1 MLVDTTL
8 TGSGAAGGELLHVP
22 DAARLAESL
31 GFDGLVFGEIRTDPL
46 LQATLALAA
55 TQRIQVATNVLIAF
69 PRSPMVVA
77 YATRNLQDLSD
88 GRFTLGIGTQGRA
101 HITRRFAAPWDS
113 PGPRLRAYVQALRAI
128 WACSQGRT
136 PLDYQG

>member
-8 TGSGAAGGELLHVP
+8 TGSGAHGGELRETP
-22 DAARLAESL
+22 DMARRAESL
-31 GFDGLVFGEIRTDPL
+31 GFDGVVMGEIRTDPL

-77 YATRNLQDLSD
+77 HATRNLQDLSA
-88 GRFTLGIGTQGRA
+88 GRSTRGIGTQGRG
-101 HITRRFAAPWDS
+101 HIPRRFNAAWDS
-113 PGPRLRAYVQALRAI
+113 
-128 WACSQGRT
+128 
-136 PLDYQG
+136 